1 MERILLQG
9 LNKLRDLGNIESVSR
24 RVKEIRMLR
33 SQKDKDLMRSFVQYG
48 LRHMISINAWNA
60 SKENVRI
67 SHIFSIHDE
76 AFAILL
82 IMNNWTVWEK
92 MALGHKRSIGE
103 NSGTLYT
110 NKVIKKNEKV
120 STVVR
125 GWSNQGLKEFNVI
138 LKYLVTVR
146 NKVEI
151 KQVENMLKEEY
162 KENNEK
168 RLRKRKRQNQDENLI
183 AEREVPL
190 DAYSL
195 EFSQE

>member
-1 MERILLQG
+1 M
-9 LNKLRDLGNIESVSR
+9 
-24 RVKEIRMLR
+24 
-33 SQKDKDLMRSFVQYG
+33 
-48 LRHMISINAWNA
+48 
-60 SKENVRI
+60 
-67 SHIFSIHDE
+67 
-76 AFAILL
+76 
-82 IMNNWTVWEK
+82 
-92 MALGHKRSIGE
+92 
-103 NSGTLYT
+103 
-110 NKVIKKNEKV
+110 

-168 RLRKRKRQNQDENLI
+168 RLRKRKRQSQDENLI

>member
-1 MERILLQG
+1 M
-9 LNKLRDLGNIESVSR
+9 
-24 RVKEIRMLR
+24 
-33 SQKDKDLMRSFVQYG
+33 
-48 LRHMISINAWNA
+48 
-60 SKENVRI
+60 
-67 SHIFSIHDE
+67 
-76 AFAILL
+76 
-82 IMNNWTVWEK
+82 
-92 MALGHKRSIGE
+92 
-103 NSGTLYT
+103 
-110 NKVIKKNEKV
+110 

-183 AEREVPL
+183 AEQEVPL

-195 EFSQE
+195 EFLQE

>member
-1 MERILLQG
+1 M
-9 LNKLRDLGNIESVSR
+9 
-24 RVKEIRMLR
+24 
-33 SQKDKDLMRSFVQYG
+33 
-48 LRHMISINAWNA
+48 
-60 SKENVRI
+60 
-67 SHIFSIHDE
+67 
-76 AFAILL
+76 
-82 IMNNWTVWEK
+82 
-92 MALGHKRSIGE
+92 
-103 NSGTLYT
+103 
-110 NKVIKKNEKV
+110 

-146 NKVEI
+146 NKVDI

-195 EFSQE
+195 EFLQE

>member
-1 MERILLQG
+1 M
-9 LNKLRDLGNIESVSR
+9 
-24 RVKEIRMLR
+24 
-33 SQKDKDLMRSFVQYG
+33 
-48 LRHMISINAWNA
+48 
-60 SKENVRI
+60 
-67 SHIFSIHDE
+67 
-76 AFAILL
+76 
-82 IMNNWTVWEK
+82 
-92 MALGHKRSIGE
+92 
-103 NSGTLYT
+103 
-110 NKVIKKNEKV
+110 